1 MPELC
6 IVLPCT
12 EKKTGWGQL
21 AMEPVLLANPGWLP
35 SAPWLAKGREVIQ
48 PVCAVQLGADPVP
61 AIRLY
66 TGLIFQ
72 GGLDYELIR
81 EMKEGRIDL
90 LILSGCYGVVH
101 GSEPIRPYEIDLG
114 SQQLQHW
121 IDHHIGEVLAD
132 FFQARGTRQAVGFFT
147 TSSLYSYLLR
157 QAADVLS
164 ERGSSGIQVGYYTV
178 PYGGRAFKTP
188 PALRAAL
195 FPLLESGESHE
206 QFVNDHQVIHYSDME
221 VVYQRFYPDASD

>member
-12 EKKTGWGQL
+12 EKKTGWGRL
-21 AMEPVLLANPGWLP
+21 EMDPVLLADPGWLP
-35 SAPWLAKGREVIQ
+35 SASWLAKGRDVIR
-48 PVCAVQLGADPVP
+48 PDCAVQLEANPVP
-61 AIRLY
+61 ALRLY

-72 GGLDYELIR
+72 GGLTHELIR
-81 EMKEGRIDL
+81 EMTEGRIDV

-101 GSEPIRPYEIDLG
+101 GSEPIRPYEIDLDF
-114 SQQLQHW
+114 QTYLHW
-121 IDHHIGEVLAD
+121 RDHHVGEVIAD

-147 TSSLYSYLLR
+147 VSSNYSGFLA
-157 QAADVLS
+157 QAADVLTA
-164 ERGSSGIQVGYYTV
+164 RGSAGVRVGYYTV

-195 FPLLESGESHE
+195 FPLLESGGSHE
-206 QFVNDHQVIHYSDME
+206 QFVKENQVVHYSDME
-221 VVYQRFYPDASD
+221 VVYRKLYPDASE

>member
-1 MPELC
+1 MPDLC

-12 EKKTGWGQL
+12 EKKTGGGKL

-35 SAPWLAKGREVIQ
+35 SASWLAKGREVIQ
-48 PVCAVQLGADPVP
+48 PDCAVQFGDDPVP

-72 GGLDYELIR
+72 GGLTYELIS
-81 EMKEGRIDL
+81 EMTEGRIDV

-101 GSEPIRPYEIDLG
+101 GSEPIRRYEIDLG
-114 SQQLQHW
+114 DHLLQHW
-121 IDHHIGEVLAD
+121 SDHHIGEVIAD
-132 FFQARGTRQAVGFFT
+132 FFRARGTRQAVGFFNT
-147 TSSLYSYLLR
+147 TSHYSDLL
-157 QAADVLS
+157 AWASNNLS
-164 ERGSSGIQVGYYTV
+164 ERGSAGIQVGYYTV
-178 PYGGRAFKTP
+178 PFGGGTYKTP

-206 QFVNDHQVIHYSDME
+206 QFVKENQEIHYSDME
-221 VVYQRFYPDASD
+221 VVYQRLYPKASE